1 MRYPIYAAVLIL
13 VLGQSP
19 LARAWDALAGE
30 IFGGWTTSTTFNGS
44 TSTGGSGSAG
54 GTTSSGGDSGGELPG
69 DGSDGGPELDPDG

>member
-19 LARAWDALAGE
+19 LARAWDGLAGE
-30 IFGGWTTSTTFNGS
+30 IFGGWTTSTTYSGS
-44 TSTGGSGSAG
+44 TSTG